1 MKTLKFLAIPLML
14 SLFFVLISAKAGD
27 KENERVQSASNVLK
41 DFSKMKDEK
50 KEKETISIQ
59 LAAAAQA
66 AYAEDAKRESGQQGQ
81 PAQMGL
87 NPGWGGKGR

>member
-1 MKTLKFLAIPLML
+1 
-14 SLFFVLISAKAGD
+14 
-27 KENERVQSASNVLK
+27 
-41 DFSKMKDEK
+41 MKDEK